1 MNIDIEVNNEIIKAR
16 KGETIL
22 EALNRNGIKVP
33 TLCHMDNFTPTGACR
48 MCVVEIEGKKEL
60 IPSCS
65 YTIEGWMK
73 IKTHSSRVIKARKM
87 IVELLLS
94 NHPDDCFYCIKNQN
108 CELQKLAYELNI
120 RERKITGK
128 KTKAKLDYSS
138 LGIIRD
144 TTKCILCERCVRV
157 CNEIIGVSTL
167 DIINRGNNTT
177 IATSMDKDINFS
189 NCINCGQC
197 LLVCPTG
204 ALYERTNFDLLN
216 EVLNNPKITVVAQ
229 YSSAVSVSLANELGM
244 KSGKDISHYLNAI
257 LKKIGFD
264 KVLYSSSGADIAIHE
279 QAKELS
285 ERIKNK
291 IEQPLISS
299 NCPAW
304 IKYME
309 QSYPDLIPYVSKVKS
324 PQQIVGALIKRSI
337 ADKENLQPEKIFSV
351 SIMPC
356 TAKKIEASREEMT
369 YKGVSDIDLVITTR
383 ELAKLI
389 QLYGLSMDNIH
400 PEMADEPFN
409 NRSTASML
417 LPVSGG
423 LCESIIRSI
432 YKNSTG
438 KEIAKTKISNLRA
451 NKPVKRQSVNID
463 KTKLDF
469 VAVSGLK
476 NVKSILDDIRNKKT
490 DFHFLEILTCPDGCI
505 NGGGQP
511 LGCSE
516 KDIKARSKTIYN
528 IDDKETIN
536 VAEDNE
542 KLKDIYKEYFNEN
555 KNSKKIL
562 YTHYSK
568 REVMQ

>member
-1 MNIDIEVNNEIIKAR
+1 MDIDIEVNNEVIKAK

-22 EALNRNGIKVP
+22 EALTKNGIKVP
-33 TLCHMDNFTPTGACR
+33 TLCHMEGFTPTGACR

-65 YTIEGWMK
+65 YPIEGWMK

-128 KTKAKLDYSS
+128 KANAKLDYSS

-144 TTKCILCERCVRV
+144 TAKCILCERCVRV
-157 CNEIIGVSTL
+157 CNEIIGVSAL

-189 NCINCGQC
+189 NCIICGQC

-216 EVLNNPKITVVAQ
+216 EVLNNPKIKVVAQ
-229 YSSAVSVSLANELGM
+229 YSPSVSVSLADELGL
-244 KSGKDISHYLNAI
+244 KSGKDISQYLNAI

-264 KVLYSSSGADIAIHE
+264 KVFYSSFGADIAIHE
-279 QAKELS
+279 QALELNDI
-285 ERIKNK
+285 IKNK
-291 IEQPLISS
+291 RETPLISS

-324 PQQIVGALIKRSI
+324 PQQILGALIKRSV
-337 ADKENLQPEKIFSV
+337 ADKENLHPEEIFSV

-356 TAKKIEASREEMT
+356 TAKKFEASREEMT

-389 QLYGLSMDNIH
+389 QLYGLSMDNIE

-417 LPVSGG
+417 LSVSGG
-423 LCESIIRSI
+423 LCESIIRSV

-438 KEIAKTKISNLRA
+438 KEIVKTKLAKLRT
-451 NKPVKRQSVNID
+451 NKLVKKQSVIID
-463 KTKLDF
+463 KTKLEF

-476 NVKSILDDIRNKKT
+476 NVKSILDDIRNKKSE
-490 DFHFLEILTCPDGCI
+490 FHFLEILTCPDGCI

-511 LGCSE
+511 LACTE
-516 KDIKARSKTIYN
+516 KEIKARSKTIYD
-528 IDDKETIN
+528 IDNKETIN
-536 VAEDNE
+536 VAGDNE
-542 KLKDIYKEYFNEN
+542 KLNDIYKNHFY
-555 KNSKKIL
+555 KNHNYKKLL
-562 YTHYSK
+562 YTYYSE
-568 REVMQ
+568 RDVMQ

>member
-1 MNIDIEVNNEIIKAR
+1 
-16 KGETIL
+16 
-22 EALNRNGIKVP
+22 
-33 TLCHMDNFTPTGACR
+33 
-48 MCVVEIEGKKEL
+48 
-60 IPSCS
+60 
-65 YTIEGWMK
+65 
-73 IKTHSSRVIKARKM
+73 
-87 IVELLLS
+87 
-94 NHPDDCFYCIKNQN
+94 
-108 CELQKLAYELNI
+108 
-120 RERKITGK
+120 
-128 KTKAKLDYSS
+128 
-138 LGIIRD
+138 
-144 TTKCILCERCVRV
+144 
-157 CNEIIGVSTL
+157 
-167 DIINRGNNTT
+167 
-177 IATSMDKDINFS
+177 
-189 NCINCGQC
+189 
-197 LLVCPTG
+197 
-204 ALYERTNFDLLN
+204 
-216 EVLNNPKITVVAQ
+216 
-229 YSSAVSVSLANELGM
+229 
-244 KSGKDISHYLNAI
+244 
-257 LKKIGFD
+257 
-264 KVLYSSSGADIAIHE
+264 
-279 QAKELS
+279 
-285 ERIKNK
+285 
-291 IEQPLISS
+291 
-299 NCPAW
+299 
-304 IKYME
+304 
-309 QSYPDLIPYVSKVKS
+309 
-324 PQQIVGALIKRSI
+324 
-337 ADKENLQPEKIFSV
+337 
-351 SIMPC
+351 
-356 TAKKIEASREEMT
+356 
-369 YKGVSDIDLVITTR
+369 
-383 ELAKLI
+383 
-389 QLYGLSMDNIH
+389 
-400 PEMADEPFN
+400 MADEPFN

-562 YTHYSK
+562 YTHYSE